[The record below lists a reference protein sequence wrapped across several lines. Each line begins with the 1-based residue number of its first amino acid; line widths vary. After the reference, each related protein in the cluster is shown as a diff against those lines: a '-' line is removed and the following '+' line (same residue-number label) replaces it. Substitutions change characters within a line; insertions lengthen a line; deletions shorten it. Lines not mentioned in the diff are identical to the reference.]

1 MPIIVTTLVAI
12 GVQVAALLVRRGANA
27 DPGKQVRAAP
37 PRRRTGARATPARP
51 PDAPAE
57 RRAA

>member
-27 DPGKQVRAAP
+27 DPGKQRAAP
-37 PRRRTGARATPARP
+37 PRRRTGAGATPARP